1 MKIIRE
7 LPPNIDELDR
17 VFGVRKM
24 LETSPVW
31 FAFGDRIYNPNR
43 VDIPPAIMVHELVH
57 CDRQKRLSGGP
68 EMWWKAYVEH
78 PDYRLAEE
86 IPAHQAEY
94 EWWRKKAHT
103 LRRIKGWRS
112 PMDYHLAHIAMR
124 LAGPMYG
131 SLVPLSEAKKLIS
144 A

>member
-57 CDRQKRLSGGP
+57 CDRQKRLGGGP
-68 EMWWKAYVEH
+68 EMWWKAYLEH

-94 EWWRKKAHT
+94 QWQLEHDQR
-103 LRRIKGWRS
+103 GP
-112 PMDYHLAHIAMR
+112 PMGYRTRAAFHLTNIALR
-124 LAGPMYG
+124 LASPLYG
-131 SLVPLSEAKKLIS
+131 SLVPLSEAKRLIS

>member
-1 MKIIRE
+1 MKIIPA

-24 LETSPVW
+24 LETGPVW
-31 FAFGDRIYNPNR
+31 FAWGDRIYNPNR
-43 VDIPPAIMVHELVH
+43 VDIPPAIMVHEKVH
-57 CDRQKRLSGGP
+57 CDRQMRYGSPELWWPEYMRLP
-68 EMWWKAYVEH
+68 EF
-78 PDYRLAEE
+78 RLAEE

-94 EWWRKKAHT
+94 EWWRQKAHT

-131 SLVPLSEAKKLIS
+131 SLVPLSEAKRLIS